1 VKEREQ
7 WIEDA
12 VQGSVD
18 VYEALIDLAA
28 NYERLIQ
35 AQSLTIASLEGV
47 VNDLKA
53 ENLELVNH
61 LKLQAAQWSGI
72 VARQRLT
79 IQEQGQTII
88 ELRDQA
94 AGLQEHIKYL
104 NSSPVSPKDLERLRE
119 LQDRVAQLEGYT
131 DEELEERN
139 PR

>member
-1 VKEREQ
+1 MKEREQ